1 MSASIQLLLGSCMCS
16 FLLSENVVSSEFRGG
31 SRTAATSKMER
42 FVIIV
47 NGLKP
52 LTIITKR
59 SILDV
64 ATVLDPPLELL
75 ENLHVVHKKLSQSK
89 SGAVPFDFK
98 LKLGRSS
105 VKRSV
110 LGKFCCTLH
119 KWITGVENTTT
130 LRSYSLCHHLRS
142 VLRKQHILS
151 V

>member
-1 MSASIQLLLGSCMCS
+1 MSASIQLLFGSCIWS
-16 FLLSENVVSSEFRGG
+16 FLLSKNVVSSEFRGG

-47 NGLKP
+47 NGLKL
-52 LTIITKR
+52 LTIIIKR

-64 ATVLDPPLELL
+64 ATVLDQPLELL

-89 SGAVPFDFK
+89 SDAAPFDFK

-110 LGKFCCTLH
+110 LGEVLLYATAVDYRGGEYNDAEEL
-119 KWITGVENTTT
+119 
-130 LRSYSLCHHLRS
+130 LCAIIYE
-142 VLRKQHILS
+142 VF
-151 V
+151 